1 MVNDLFLEDYLTK
14 VVPSEM
20 PPSYEKEAL
29 KAQAVCART
38 YAYRQIQGNTYS
50 QYGAHVDDS
59 TNFQVYNNTSANDK
73 STQTVK
79 ETYGKM
85 LFYEDKP
92 LRPFISPPP
101 ADARQMQAYGALTAE
116 NTPI

>member
-1 MVNDLFLEDYLTK
+1 
-14 VVPSEM
+14 M

-29 KAQAVCART
+29 KAQAVRQDLMPTARS
-38 YAYRQIQGNTYS
+38 RGNTYS

-73 STQTVK
+73 STQAVK

-85 LFYEDKP
+85 LF
-92 LRPFISPPP
+92 L
-101 ADARQMQAYGALTAE
+101 
-116 NTPI
+116 